1 MKIYAPNKQANGV
14 YASVVF
20 VNGVGETENPR
31 LIEWFKTHGYELE
44 KCEKPHTE
52 TIDLCDENTLNLVIE
67 SINDQIESNDDQIE
81 PNFDEMTPNEL
92 RQWAIEN
99 GYGSK
104 IRNLR
109 NKEKL
114 LEILRG

>member
-1 MKIYAPNKQANGV
+1 MKIYAPNKQSNGV

-20 VNGVGETENPR
+20 VNGVGETDNPR
-31 LIEWFKTHGYELE
+31 LIEWFKAHGYELE
-44 KCEKPHTE
+44 ECHTISENPLEKCEIHH
-52 TIDLCDENTLNLVIE
+52 ENPLENVLELIPE
-67 SINDQIESNDDQIE
+67 DKE

-92 RQWAIEN
+92 REWAIEN